1 MNREDILNMAREA
14 DPDFDSDPEDMP
26 FCLLGMDAVERFAD
40 LVAAKAAQDE
50 REACA
55 ESLESMKTRYPS
67 GIPND
72 LERGY
77 NAALRRAAAAIRARG
92 Q

>member
-1 MNREDILNMAREA
+1 MPSAWMRTGSDGERMNQEDILKMAREA

-26 FCLLGMDAVERFAD
+26 FCLMGMDAVERFAA
-40 LVAAKAAQDE
+40 LVAAKAAQYE

-55 ESLESMKTRYPS
+55 ALCEEREDYRGEHES
-67 GIPND
+67 
-72 LERGY
+72 
-77 NAALRRAAAAIRARG
+77 AIRARG

>member
-1 MNREDILNMAREA
+1 MNQECILKMAREA

-26 FCLLGMDAVERFAD
+26 FCLLGMDAIERFAA

-50 REACA
+50 REACEKA
-55 ESLESMKTRYPS
+55 CMSRIEK
-67 GIPND
+67 IPVTPGSSD
-72 LERGY
+72 FDCE
-77 NAALRRAAAAIRARG
+77 ALACAIAIKKRG